1 MKSNFTSCINFFRI
15 LLRVNAV
22 RSTLRTAH
30 RAPRLQL
37 LAVLLLPIVLITS
50 CGDDS
55 KYPGYS
61 EAEPGVYYKL
71 HYPGESG
78 RKAGEEDFYE
88 VIMINKFGDEV
99 IYDSQLESASGT
111 VFMQSGASRYFS
123 VLSEGDSA
131 TFMLPGGD
139 LLLPGMPDTGNVE
152 MNVKIVAILTADEVA
167 DRESAADPDAGEVM
181 LIQRYCSRNSITYQP
196 DSTGAVTIESKPG
209 TGARPVKGDTVDVK
223 LKGQLL
229 NGRIFDDS
237 EAYGGFS
244 FTWGDEAQVL
254 PGIWRV
260 LAGMQEGGTAK
271 IILPSRLAFGPGGS
285 SGIVP
290 PHTPVIYTVELV
302 HTR

>member
-1 MKSNFTSCINFFRI
+1 MRSNYTNCISLSLPPRDEPARLAKSP
-15 LLRVNAV
+15 L
-22 RSTLRTAH
+22 
-30 RAPRLQL
+30 LQL
-37 LAVLLLPIVLITS
+37 LLPLLLSLLLFS

-55 KYPGYS
+55 KYPGYT
-61 EAEPGVYYKL
+61 EAEEGVYYKL

-78 RKAGEEDFYE
+78 KKAGEEDYYE
-88 VIMINKFGDEV
+88 VIMLNKFGEEV

-111 VFMQSGASRYFS
+111 VFMQSSASRYFS

-167 DRESAADPDAGEVM
+167 DRESASDPDAGEVLLM
-181 LIQRYCSRNSITYQP
+181 QRYCSRNAVTYAP
-196 DSTGAVTIESKPG
+196 DSVGIVTIESKPG
-209 TGARPVKGDTVDVK
+209 TGAKPEKGDTVDVK

-229 NGRIFDDS
+229 NGRVFDDS

-244 FTWGDEAQVL
+244 FTWGDQEQVL

-271 IILPSRLAFGPGGS
+271 IILPSRLAFGSGGS
-285 SGIVP
+285 AGIVP
-290 PHTPVIYTVELV
+290 SHTPVIYTIELLQ
-302 HTR
+302 TP